1 MISDPGVWGHRLG
14 GCAEQ
19 SNREVAGLG
28 CEEAVPGSK
37 EGDLQL
43 RGTEIGLEDDNPR
56 QPLSHVSFLSER
68 YKSLTLTRSTASP
81 VFRVSHVTSSSVS
94 LICQG

>member
-1 MISDPGVWGHRLG
+1 MISDSGVWGHRLG

-28 CEEAVPGSK
+28 CEEAVPGRK

-43 RGTEIGLEDDNPR
+43 RGTKIGLENNTR

-68 YKSLTLTRSTASP
+68 YKSRRLTGSTASP
-81 VFRVSHVTSSSVS
+81 VFRVSHVASGSVS
-94 LICQG
+94 LIRQG